1 MPLKVKI
8 VDNNLWIISAEQC
21 EQTLAQHNQA
31 ITQNYD
37 AKAHPLPDIPI
48 GSTVAIDKQFK
59 IKHNRWSKTGT
70 VVEILAHCHRLLHM
84 HEACGHT
91 HMPLHTPKSLQTC
104 KKTCLV

>member
-1 MPLKVKI
+1 MPRKVKI

-21 EQTLAQHNQA
+21 EQALAQHNQA

-59 IKHNRWSKTGT
+59 IKHSRWSKTGT

-84 HEACGHT
+84 HVVT
-91 HMPLHTPKSLQTC
+91 HKCLYTRLNHYRHA